1 MPGLIERMRQRYAQP
16 ESEAARIVE
25 REVIGGNVGANGY
38 TTLAQAERLLEQLSL
53 SRRALLLDVGAG
65 RGWPGLHLAA
75 RSGCRVV
82 LTDVPE
88 PALRLAMKSARRRRL
103 YGRSSYVL
111 ADGAHLPFR
120 DGLFHA
126 TVHTD
131 TL

>member
-16 ESEAARIVE
+16 ESEAARTVE
-25 REVIGGNVGANGY
+25 REVIGGN
-38 TTLAQAERLLEQLSL
+38 
-53 SRRALLLDVGAG
+53 VGAG

-103 YGRSSYVL
+103 YGRCSYVL